1 MKAHQGRK
9 SASQLQGVMNKA
21 LGLCLATGVLL
32 SALSAEAASV
42 KFPEDELA
50 QEAVLPVFDEKIA
63 IKSRRVNHAERFEV
77 NLFGSAVLSEPIYT
91 PYNFGVSLT
100 YHFDNTSG
108 VHFMGSFFPDGL
120 SSNGD
125 KLRRGDVIPI
135 SGGTKY
141 FDASRAPHK
150 NIMLAAHYQHTAYY
164 GKISITKQTVMNL
177 SLYGLLGGGAY
188 LMDGMIAPMIN
199 LGFGQRFYLTPSVAF
214 RLDLL
219 LSSYYGVDIT
229 STADATNPS
238 DRLDNSAPAPKVDA
252 SKFDKKLLFDTQI
265 LLGFSFLI

>member
-1 MKAHQGRK
+1 MKSHQGRQGK
-9 SASQLQGVMNKA
+9 SKSLISSA
-21 LGLCLATGVLL
+21 VLSL
-32 SALSAEAASV
+32 SIMAVTWLMSVEGHAASV
-42 KFPEDELA
+42 RFPEEELA

-77 NLFGSAVLSEPIYT
+77 NLFGSTVMSEPIYN
-91 PYNFGVSLT
+91 PYNFGLSLT
-100 YHFDNTSG
+100 YHFDNTRG
-108 VHFMGSFFPDGL
+108 IHFMGSFFPDGL
-120 SSNGD
+120 SSNGE

-135 SGGTKY
+135 SGTEKY

-164 GKISITKQTVMNL
+164 GKISITKQSVMNL

-188 LMDGMIAPMIN
+188 LMDGDIAPMIN
-199 LGFGQRFYLTPSVAF
+199 LGVGQRFYLTPSIAF

-219 LSSYYGVDIT
+219 LSAYYGVDIT
-229 STADATNPS
+229 STYNAADPS
-238 DRLDNSAPAPKVDA
+238 DRLDNDVPAPKVDA

-265 LLGFSFLI
+265 VLGFSFLI